1 MNVVDDSS
9 DDDYVPP
16 SYLDMVAQLENEK
29 NRRSVSRI
37 GADLEGMAEPGNA
50 PKTVVRRVIKKKKKK
65 VPQDA
70 SAQKD

>member
-1 MNVVDDSS
+1 
-9 DDDYVPP
+9 
-16 SYLDMVAQLENEK
+16 MVAQLENEK